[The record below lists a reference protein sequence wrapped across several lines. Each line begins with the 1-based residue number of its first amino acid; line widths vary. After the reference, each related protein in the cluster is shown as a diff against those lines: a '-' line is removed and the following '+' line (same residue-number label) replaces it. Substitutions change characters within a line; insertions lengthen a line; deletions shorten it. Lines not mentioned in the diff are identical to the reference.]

1 MMSEEDIKR
10 HHKLMEKLEKEK
22 KVNLVADDRGPL
34 DLTRRIEE
42 LEKEV
47 KQLKRE
53 LGDNDFSSLYMQ
65 QPVPN
70 GNTYVKYK
78 WLQFCD
84 MKKILQQGDYT
95 IIHSWDMAFSDKNTA
110 DYFLQLGKATELG
123 KTIDFIKKK
132 YS

>member
-47 KQLKRE
+47 KQLKE
-53 LGDNDFSSLYMQ
+53 KGEN
-65 QPVPN
+65 
-70 GNTYVKYK
+70 K
-78 WLQFCD
+78 
-84 MKKILQQGDYT
+84 
-95 IIHSWDMAFSDKNTA
+95 
-110 DYFLQLGKATELG
+110 
-123 KTIDFIKKK
+123 
-132 YS
+132 